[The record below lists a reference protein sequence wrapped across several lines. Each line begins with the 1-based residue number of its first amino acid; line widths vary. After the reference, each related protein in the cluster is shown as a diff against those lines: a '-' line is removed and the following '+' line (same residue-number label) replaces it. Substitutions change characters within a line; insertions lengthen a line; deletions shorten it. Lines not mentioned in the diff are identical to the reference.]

1 MQLLEIRIRSTEER
15 ARILDED
22 VKEISSKKIDV
33 QKKIDEKEGRMALIK
48 YNLLLEQRSLLE
60 MQLAAHE
67 TGEEPSEILKQSV
80 EEEVESM
87 EDEIKM
93 IDGELQALKEE
104 KKSLDQNLEDARGS
118 HFRVI
123 QVLEALQLKK

>member
-33 QKKIDEKEGRMALIK
+33 QKKIDAMERRMALNK

-60 MQLAAHE
+60 MELAAHE
-67 TGEEPSEILKQSV
+67 TGEEPSEILKQSL

-87 EDEIKM
+87 EEYVWSVDPWRM
-93 IDGELQALKEE
+93 LKG
-104 KKSLDQNLEDARGS
+104 LR
-118 HFRVI
+118 
-123 QVLEALQLKK
+123 

>member
-1 MQLLEIRIRSTEER
+1 
-15 ARILDED
+15 
-22 VKEISSKKIDV
+22 V
-33 QKKIDEKEGRMALIK
+33 QKKIDAMERRMALNK

-60 MQLAAHE
+60 MELAAHE
-67 TGEEPSEILKQSV
+67 TGEEPSEILKQSL

-123 QVLEALQLKK
+123 QVLEALQLKN